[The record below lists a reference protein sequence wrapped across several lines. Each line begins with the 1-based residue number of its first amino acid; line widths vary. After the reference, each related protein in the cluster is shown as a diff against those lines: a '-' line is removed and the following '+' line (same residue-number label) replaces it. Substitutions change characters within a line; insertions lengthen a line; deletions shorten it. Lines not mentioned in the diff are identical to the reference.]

1 MHFIIIIYNYKC
13 TLLSRCKLHIFVLL
27 SQSPA
32 GVHQFAKKYYQEDKC
47 GIRNSHCF
55 FSLVIIVHFHL
66 DASFISLSQ
75 FPKAQ
80 LGCNQ
85 SAVVEKGCVQK
96 KSLYDRIA
104 ILLPPSLFN
113 DRTNCFCLKFELV
126 VYMSK
131 SLVLRA
137 DSILQKVIY

>member
-1 MHFIIIIYNYKC
+1 MQI
-13 TLLSRCKLHIFVLL
+13 
-27 SQSPA
+27 
-32 GVHQFAKKYYQEDKC
+32 
-47 GIRNSHCF
+47 
-55 FSLVIIVHFHL
+55 
-66 DASFISLSQ
+66 
-75 FPKAQ
+75 
-80 LGCNQ
+80 
-85 SAVVEKGCVQK
+85 

-113 DRTNCFCLKFELV
+113 DGTNRFWLKFELV